1 MRRAGRL
8 SLAAALAAAVSGCAA
23 LERPS
28 TVHAPPPPEPTAA
41 QAPSAPAPSQKVVR
55 VIVPK
60 AVKCVPDDLGPPPA
74 YPDSDSALLQA
85 GGAADRY
92 QLMAAGRILRQ
103 QRLQRLED
111 AVRRCRNL
119 GR

>member
-1 MRRAGRL
+1 MMRCFAVVAAVL
-8 SLAAALAAAVSGCAA
+8 SAVALAGCA
-23 LERPS
+23 
-28 TVHAPPPPEPTAA
+28 THAPL
-41 QAPSAPAPSQKVVR
+41 APAPTASRPPPAAAAPRVLR

-60 AVKCVPDDLGPPPA
+60 PVKCVPDDLGPPPS
-74 YPDSDSALLQA
+74 YPDGDAALRDA

-92 QLMAAGRILRQ
+92 QLLAAGRILRE

-111 AVRRCRNL
+111 AVKRCRNL

>member
-1 MRRAGRL
+1 MMSPPPA
-8 SLAAALAAAVSGCAA
+8 
-23 LERPS
+23 PS
-28 TVHAPPPPEPTAA
+28 TVP
-41 QAPSAPAPSQKVVR
+41 KVVR

-60 AVKCVPDDLGPPPA
+60 PVKCVPDDVGPAPA
-74 YPDSDSALLQA
+74 YPDSDAALRQA

-103 QRLQRLED
+103 ERLQKLED
-111 AVRRCRNL
+111 AVRRCRSL

>member
-1 MRRAGRL
+1 MIRWRAAVAAAL
-8 SLAAALAAAVSGCAA
+8 SAAALAGCA
-23 LERPS
+23 
-28 TVHAPPPPEPTAA
+28 THAPPAA
-41 QAPSAPAPSQKVVR
+41 VVNQPAAAPAPPAKVVR

-60 AVKCVPDDLGPPPA
+60 PVKCVPDDLGPPPS
-74 YPDSDSALLQA
+74 YPDGDAALRDA

-92 QLMAAGRILRQ
+92 QLLAAGRILRE

-111 AVRRCRNL
+111 VVKRCRNA